1 MFRVEF
7 ENPHI
12 SIMDET
18 DYHKFNGNGEN
29 TVKLL
34 EFLISSC
41 VDNDFTDVGNIYI
54 RKNDNEVKMQCIL
67 PIINS
72 STAQISQARLDL
84 VIDTFMS
91 KYESVFEEIGATIK
105 DIKYISFKID
115 NARLVST
122 PSYGN
127 MAVQDVFHYFKFKSD
142 FKKFY
147 NKLDKDTFISNIL
160 VFDLTKYDEKWTQ
173 DEYYATNKFSE
184 LFEPFFNVS
193 NDDIKFFNVKKKK
206 KKK

>member
-1 MFRVEF
+1 MLRVEF

-12 SIMDET
+12 SIMDEA
-18 DYHKFNGNGEN
+18 DYHKFNGDGEN

-34 EFLISSC
+34 EFLISSH

-91 KYESVFEEIGATIK
+91 KYESVFEEMGATIK
-105 DIKYISFKID
+105 DVKYISFGLQF
-115 NARLVST
+115 NASATFFLASSFAFSNLASSASVS
-122 PSYGN
+122 
-127 MAVQDVFHYFKFKSD
+127 
-142 FKKFY
+142 
-147 NKLDKDTFISNIL
+147 
-160 VFDLTKYDEKWTQ
+160 
-173 DEYYATNKFSE
+173 
-184 LFEPFFNVS
+184 
-193 NDDIKFFNVKKKK
+193 
-206 KKK
+206 